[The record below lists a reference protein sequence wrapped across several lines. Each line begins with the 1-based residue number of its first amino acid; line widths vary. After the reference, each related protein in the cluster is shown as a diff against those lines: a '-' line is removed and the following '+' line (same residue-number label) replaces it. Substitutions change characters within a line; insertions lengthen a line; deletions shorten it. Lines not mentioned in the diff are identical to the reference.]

1 MHRRFSF
8 PLVVVIAVVIL
19 RTCTLSGA
27 QAAAQAT
34 SARPS
39 RELTPSTVVV
49 NLPMGQNQA
58 PLEMTLQQLM
68 DVLKVPGLSV
78 AVIENYKIAW
88 AKGFGV
94 TEPAGRPPATLQTL
108 FQ

>member
-27 QAAAQAT
+27 HAAAQAT
-34 SARPS
+34 SAQPS

-68 DVLKVPGLSV
+68 DVFKVPRLSV
-78 AVIENYKIAW
+78 AVLDNYNVLLANGL
-88 AKGFGV
+88 AV
-94 TEPAGRPPATLQTL
+94 TYPSRHTPLPIPTL
-108 FQ
+108 